1 MLKLGLLANRSLEK
15 VNLSNIKMTCEGEQR
30 E

>member
-15 VNLSNIKMTCEGEQR
+15 VNLSNIKMTCEGILV
-30 E
+30 